1 MKYKVFIALL
11 FTVLLAACSSSDEP
25 IQYDETMSQTYGI
38 NDVEKVFG
46 IHSALIVNGEDN
58 NTESGKELVVGVRQ
72 GKFWVGCFEKN
83 SKNLIKEWYGEKIE
97 YSKYGGIDR
106 EKCYDLGD
114 NKYIFYHH
122 FSSFYV
128 EDSPKIKEILN
139 QKCSV
144 EFVDQDYI
152 YVNKGSDNYPEYY
165 AVLTKSGD
173 VIFENGEVCCYDGFL
188 HGAYILE
195 DEHIK
200 LCLRKKNHHKFLYR
214 RVNFNRNMT
223 IDKGYGEKED
233 IYVTSVEIKLLENAS
248 WFSRYRVSFNNLD
261 GPYYF
266 YYANEEYFKE
276 WKGYDS
282 ANVRE
287 WYNGTVLF
295 YHSGKNAVYNKDFKE
310 ITRFDSKGDFESYD
324 EIYYPSYEDALMIN
338 DYTLK
343 LYKSGKEQRI
353 TKLDDFANN
362 KPKYTYT
369 VLNQEKG
376 SMTFHVKVVNYDG
389 SKMEFDF
396 KVDLETLE
404 ITYL

>member
-83 SKNLIKEWYGEKIE
+83 SKNLIKEWYGEKID
-97 YSKYGGIDR
+97 YSKYGEINR

-114 NKYIFYHH
+114 NKYIFNHY
-122 FSSFYV
+122 FASFYV

-152 YVNKGSDNYPEYY
+152 YVAKGSGNGYIPEYY

-173 VIFENGEVCCYDGFL
+173 VIFEDGEECDEYGNRC
-188 HGAYILE
+188 GAYILE

-200 LCLRKKNHHKFLYR
+200 ICLRKNYREFLYR
-214 RVNFNRNMT
+214 RVKFNRNMT

-233 IYVTSVEIKLLENAS
+233 IYVTSVEINLLENAS
-248 WFSRYRVSFNNLD
+248 WFSSYRVCFNGID
-261 GPYYF
+261 VPFY
-266 YYANEEYFKE
+266 YYANGEYFKE
-276 WKGYDS
+276 WKDHGS
-282 ANVRE
+282 ANVRA

-295 YHSGKNAVYNKDFKE
+295 YHSGKNVVYNKDFKE
-310 ITRFDSKGDFESYD
+310 ITRFESKGNIYPYD
-324 EIYYPSYEDALMIN
+324 KIYYLSYEDALMIK
-338 DYTLK
+338 DHTLK

-376 SMTFHVKVVNYDG
+376 NMTFHVKVVNYDG
-389 SKMEFDF
+389 SNMEFDF